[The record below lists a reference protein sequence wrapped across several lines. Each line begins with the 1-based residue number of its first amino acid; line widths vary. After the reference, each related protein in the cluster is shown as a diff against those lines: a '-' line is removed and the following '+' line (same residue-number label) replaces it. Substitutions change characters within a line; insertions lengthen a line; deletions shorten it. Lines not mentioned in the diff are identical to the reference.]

1 MPCRGRRR
9 ILTQVQ
15 LKTDHH
21 AKINHGTAL
30 RIVNRIFPV
39 IAPVAIMLPKVAGG
53 RQESAPA
60 GASPQHNPGLFV
72 DATAAKGL
80 NFRYLSSHTS
90 KKYLL
95 VETMDAGVALF
106 DYDNDGRLDIF
117 LVNGAPIAGPMPKG
131 TVPNKTGS
139 QYWNRAVPPEARRNV
154 RRSNRESGPARRGL
168 RDGSGRRRLRH
179 DGYEDLYVT
188 AYGRNRLY
196 HNNGNG
202 TFTDVT
208 DQAGVGGGQRVGHRI
223 PSAAPDGRDAKGPAQ
238 ISGATGFSGHRADIP
253 TGGSPSRP

>member
-1 MPCRGRRR
+1 MPCRRRRR

-30 RIVNRIFPV
+30 RIVNRMFSV

-139 QYWNRAVPPEARRNV
+139 QYRNRAVST
-154 RRSNRESGPARRGL
+154 RS
-168 RDGSGRRRLRH
+168 
-179 DGYEDLYVT
+179 
-188 AYGRNRLY
+188 
-196 HNNGNG
+196 
-202 TFTDVT
+202 
-208 DQAGVGGGQRVGHRI
+208 
-223 PSAAPDGRDAKGPAQ
+223 
-238 ISGATGFSGHRADIP
+238 P
-253 TGGSPSRP
+253 TERSKK

>member
-1 MPCRGRRR
+1 MPCRRRRR

-30 RIVNRIFPV
+30 RIVNRIFSV
-39 IAPVAIMLPKVAGG
+39 IALVAIMLPKVAGG
-53 RQESAPA
+53 QQESAPA

-90 KKYLL
+90 KKYL
-95 VETMDAGVALF
+95 VETMGAGVALF
-106 DYDNDGRLDIF
+106 DYDNDGCLDIF
-117 LVNGAPIAGPMPKG
+117 LVNGAPIADPMPKG

-154 RRSNRESGPARRGL
+154 RRSDRESGPARRGL
-168 RDGSGRRRLRH
+168 RDGSGRRRLRQRRLRRSLRDRLRRQPALPQQWERH
-179 DGYEDLYVT
+179 VHRC
-188 AYGRNRLY
+188 YGPSGRRRWWMVN
-196 HNNGNG
+196 
-202 TFTDVT
+202 
-208 DQAGVGGGQRVGHRI
+208 QRGL
-223 PSAAPDGRDAKGPAQ
+223 D
-238 ISGATGFSGHRADIP
+238 
-253 TGGSPSRP
+253 

>member
-1 MPCRGRRR
+1 MPCRRRRR

-30 RIVNRIFPV
+30 RIVNRIFSV
-39 IAPVAIMLPKVAGG
+39 IALVAFMLPKVAGG
-53 RQESAPA
+53 QQESAPA

-90 KKYLL
+90 KKYL
-95 VETMDAGVALF
+95 VETMGAGVALF

-117 LVNGAPIAGPMPKG
+117 LVNGAQMACLIWLSCAI
-131 TVPNKTGS
+131 S
-139 QYWNRAVPPEARRNV
+139 
-154 RRSNRESGPARRGL
+154 
-168 RDGSGRRRLRH
+168 
-179 DGYEDLYVT
+179 
-188 AYGRNRLY
+188 
-196 HNNGNG
+196 NG
-202 TFTDVT
+202 TSTTRGARAQGRLPDPLPSGLFQTDCVACLSQRGQRT
-208 DQAGVGGGQRVGHRI
+208 LYRGVRENRTGQAGQRVGHRV
-223 PSAAPDGRDAKGPAQ
+223 PSAAPDGRDAEGPAQ

-253 TGGSPSRP
+253 SDGSPSRP